1 MENLSLNDFTLLVA
15 SNEPAPGGGSVSA
28 LSGAQ
33 AAALLAMYCRLSLGR
48 KGLEDVQE
56 LVTETAGKADR
67 LMQNLLTDI
76 SEDTAAFNMVV
87 AAFKLPKSS
96 DDEKEVRRAAIQDAF
111 AQAARVPLGVAEQCL
126 QLQELVAG
134 VIGKGNNSA
143 ITDIGVAGLQAWAG
157 LQGALYNVEI
167 NLVSLKDP
175 ALTRDFRGR
184 VEQIRENGARLAG
197 EIARTAETLLKEA

>member
-167 NLVSLKDP
+167 NLASLKDP